1 MLQVGLERGKATAQ
15 DLVAALDLLG
25 VKEGQTFVVMSERH
39 RNELV
44 RETGRQMADEGAR
57 GGTSGVP
64 PRADGKLGG

>member
-1 MLQVGLERGKATAQ
+1 MLQVGLVRGKAKAA
-15 DLVAALDLLG
+15 DLIAALDALG
-25 VKEGQTFVVMSERH
+25 VKEGQAFVVMSERH

-44 RETGRQMADEGAR
+44 RETGRQMYEEGAR